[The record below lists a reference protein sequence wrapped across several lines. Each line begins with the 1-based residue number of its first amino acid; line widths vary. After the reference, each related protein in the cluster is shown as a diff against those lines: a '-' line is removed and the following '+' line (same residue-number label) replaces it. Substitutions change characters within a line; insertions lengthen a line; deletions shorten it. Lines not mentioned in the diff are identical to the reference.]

1 MIYTISDL
9 HGEYTKYIAM
19 LEKIGFKDDDILY
32 ILGDVLDRG
41 PEPIRILQDM
51 AARPNVFPILGN
63 HEAMAISVLP
73 RLMVEVTQEN
83 YDSHMDAEL
92 MQNLLEWQ
100 MNGNASA
107 MAAFQKLPRDEQW
120 DLLDYLKE
128 FQLYETADV
137 GDRTFVMVHAG
148 LQNFDSARSLSSYR
162 AEELVLGR
170 HDLQKCYFDDRSVYV
185 ITGHTPT
192 LAITGKPEILHVG
205 NNICIDCGATFEGG
219 KLACLCLNT
228 MEEFYV

>member
-1 MIYTISDL
+1 MIYAIADI
-9 HGEYTKYIAM
+9 HGEYEKYIAM
-19 LEKIGFKDDDILY
+19 LEKIGFSNDDMLY

-51 AARPNVFPILGN
+51 AVRANVFPILGN
-63 HEAMAISVLP
+63 HEAMAISVLR
-73 RLMVEVTQEN
+73 RLMVEITQEN

-92 MQNLLEWQ
+92 MRHVLEWQ
-100 MNGNASA
+100 MNGNAST

-120 DLLDYLKE
+120 DLLDYLEE

-137 GDRTFVMVHAG
+137 GDHSFVMVHAG
-148 LQNFDSARSLSSYR
+148 FQNFEPARSLSSYR

-170 HDLQKCYFDDRSVYV
+170 HDMQKHYFDDPSVFV

-192 LAITGKPEILHVG
+192 LAITGKAEILHVG
-205 NNICIDCGATFEGG
+205 NNICIDCGTTFEGG
-219 KLACLCLNT
+219 RLACLCLDT